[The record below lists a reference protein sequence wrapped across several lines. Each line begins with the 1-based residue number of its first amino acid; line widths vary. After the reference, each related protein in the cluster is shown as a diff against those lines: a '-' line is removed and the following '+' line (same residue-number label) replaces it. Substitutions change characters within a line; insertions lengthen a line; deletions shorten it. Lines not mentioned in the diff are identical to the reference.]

1 MPGGKDR
8 SDQMPPLRG
17 HPRAPATE
25 PPPGGSRR
33 QGCIDPTI
41 APEGRSPHRRG
52 LHQPPAGPG
61 QLPPL
66 HEQAKQPSPSQ
77 TAITKPSSRCHTQ
90 TSSPRTGRET
100 AMEVASRI
108 TRLREGHW
116 PEMVEHELNMR
127 KHHPAIGLK
136 LPLWHRH
143 KKVPHKQSQGSA
155 WLRTSS
161 ICHLAII

>member
-1 MPGGKDR
+1 LPLKGDHPIGEVSTSLLR
-8 SDQMPPLRG
+8 DQ
-17 HPRAPATE
+17 A
-25 PPPGGSRR
+25 SF
-33 QGCIDPTI
+33 
-41 APEGRSPHRRG
+41 HRCTSKPNS
-52 LHQPPAGPG
+52 H
-61 QLPPL
+61 
-66 HEQAKQPSPSQ
+66 HNAKQPSQCQ

-136 LPLWHRH
+136 LFLWHRH
-143 KKVPHKQSQGSA
+143 KKLPHKESQGSA